1 MFSMT
6 PAKCHGSP
14 KPSEPDALQIPHPSL
29 QITCSLSLSLS
40 LSLSIYIY
48 RYIYIYIDSILFCI
62 YIYID
67 VDIDRHFYRSQ
78 VMFLAVD
85 IWEQCWVLRPRVS
98 RRCNEVD
105 V

>member
-1 MFSMT
+1 MEALSRQNPT
-6 PAKCHGSP
+6 PYKSHTRACRSP
-14 KPSEPDALQIPHPSL
+14 AV
-29 QITCSLSLSLS
+29 SLSLSLS
-40 LSLSIYIY
+40 LFLYIYID
-48 RYIYIYIDSILFCI
+48 IYIYIDSILFCI